1 MPKRNGKN
9 DVDAEQDYHGMT
21 AEQMLIDLQQ
31 HWTEWRRLQSVRL
44 IHGQGERLR
53 PTLKQWIEE
62 KGIRFEDEGSNPG
75 SVVIF
80 PNIQEHKTA
89 SGIGG
94 SALGDA
100 LKAKGVTVSPDE
112 RKTVQRS
119 VEEERR
125 EQDKLR
131 LVRKE
136 LERRK
141 KAQAEVEARKK
152 QQDAQLWQMEI
163 SRLDEAEKK
172 RSGTRPTADEDR
184 KPRAPFV
191 ATRGRHTPLQEG
203 YWRGELVRI
212 VDTDHETLQEEKQT
226 GLDKLAPPL
235 VPKTEAEKAAEAAQ
249 SAKLEKKK
257 RFGTHRD
264 AEADNALF
272 EEALRQMEQGG

>member
-1 MPKRNGKN
+1 MPRRSGKN

-21 AEQMLIDLQQ
+21 AAQMELDLQ
-31 HWTEWRRLQSVRL
+31 HRWPEWRRLQRVRL

-53 PTLKQWIEE
+53 PALKQWIEE
-62 KGIRFEDEGSNPG
+62 KGIRFEDEGNNPG

-80 PNIQEHKTA
+80 PNIQEHKKA

-100 LKAKGVTVSPDE
+100 LKALGVTVSPAE

-119 VEEERR
+119 AEEERR

-141 KAQAEVEARKK
+141 KAQAEVDARKK
-152 QQDAQLWQMEI
+152 QLDAQLWQMEI
-163 SRLDEAEKK
+163 SRLDEADKK
-172 RSGTRPTADEDR
+172 RGGKTAQSDEDR

-212 VDTDHETLQEEKQT
+212 VDTDHETLQAEKQT

-235 VPKTEAEKAAEAAQ
+235 VPKTETEKAAEAA
-249 SAKLEKKK
+249 AKPEKK
-257 RFGTHRD
+257 RRGSSGRD
-264 AEADNALF
+264 AAADNALF
-272 EEALRQMEQGG
+272 EEALRQMEQEG

>member
-21 AEQMLIDLQQ
+21 AEQIEVDLQHQ
-31 HWTEWRRLQSVRL
+31 WLEWRRYQVVRI

-53 PTLKQWIEE
+53 PVVHGWCAD
-62 KGIRFEDEGSNPG
+62 KGIQYKLEGSNSG
-75 SVVIF
+75 STLIY
-80 PNIQEHKTA
+80 PNIKVPKTTP
-89 SGIGG
+89 GIGT
-94 SALGDA
+94 SALADA
-100 LKAKGVTVSPDE
+100 LKAKGITVSPEE
-112 RKTVQRS
+112 RKVVQRS
-119 VEEERR
+119 AEEERR
-125 EQDKLR
+125 EQDRLR

-141 KAQAEVEARKK
+141 KANEAAEARKK
-152 QQDAQLWQMEI
+152 QVDAQLWQAEV
-163 SRLDEAEKK
+163 SRLDEVEKK
-172 RSGTRPTADEDR
+172 RSGKRPNTDDDR

-235 VPKTEAEKAAEAAQ
+235 IPNAQAAEQ
-249 SAKLEKKK
+249 PKPQKKK
-257 RFGTHRD
+257 PFGSQRNHD
-264 AEADNALF
+264 ADQALF
-272 EEALRQMEQGG
+272 EEAMRQLEQGG

>member
-1 MPKRNGKN
+1 MPKRSGNN

-31 HWTEWRRLQSVRL
+31 HCTEWRRLQKVRL

-53 PTLKQWIEE
+53 PVLKGWIEE
-62 KGIRFEDEGSNPG
+62 KGIRYEDEGNNPG

-94 SALGDA
+94 SALAEA
-100 LKAKGVTVSPDE
+100 LKSKGVTLSPDE
-112 RKTVQRS
+112 RKTAQRS
-119 VEEERR
+119 AEEQRR
-125 EQDKLR
+125 DQDKLR

-163 SRLDEAEKK
+163 SRLDEADKK
-172 RSGTRPTADEDR
+172 RGGKSPNADEDR

-235 VPKTEAEKAAEAAQ
+235 VPKTDAERAVEAAQ

-257 RFGTHRD
+257 RGNSGRD
-264 AEADNALF
+264 TAADNALF
-272 EEALRQMEQGG
+272 EEALRQME